1 MVEATGRP
9 ALARRRFAAA
19 PEASD
24 GARRWAV
31 SHLAAHGLAAEVKD
45 DVALVLGELVAN
57 VVTHA
62 GVPCFDVTVSVGEHV
77 TVVVTDDAT
86 TRPVLRRATA
96 DGESGRGIRIV
107 QALSES
113 WGSTSTVRGKAVW
126 AHIGLGARRA
136 ARRRRGQ
143 RGA

>member
-1 MVEATGRP
+1 MAEATRRP

-19 PEASD
+19 PGASD

-31 SHLAAHGLAAEVKD
+31 AQLAPHGVPAEVGD

-57 VVTHA
+57 VVTHTGA
-62 GVPCFDVTVSVGEHV
+62 RCFDVVLGVGSAV
-77 TVVVTDDAT
+77 TVVVKDDAT
-86 TRPVLRRATA
+86 TRPVLRRATT

-113 WGSTSTVRGKAVW
+113 WGSTTTGRGKAVW
-126 AHIGLGARRA
+126 ARIGLGARRTGP
-136 ARRRRGQ
+136 RG
-143 RGA
+143 RG